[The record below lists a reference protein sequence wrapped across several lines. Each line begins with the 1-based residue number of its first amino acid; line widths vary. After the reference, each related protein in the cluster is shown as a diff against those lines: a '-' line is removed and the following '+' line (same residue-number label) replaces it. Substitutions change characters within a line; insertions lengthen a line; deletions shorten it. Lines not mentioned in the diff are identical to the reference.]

1 MKPQH
6 QENEARHFSRIQFSI
21 PVSLSNPTNNQTW
34 KTNLIDISLHGALIS
49 RPENWNG
56 AIGETYQID
65 LFLGKDCNITMEVK
79 AVHVEQESLGFSCMH
94 IDLDS
99 VTHLR
104 RLVELNLGNEEILE
118 RELSELLHINDV

>member
-6 QENEARHFSRIQFSI
+6 QNTESRHFSRIQFSI
-21 PVSLSNPTNNQTW
+21 PVTLSRPDNSQSW
-34 KTNLIDISLHGALIS
+34 KCNLIDISLHGALIS
-49 RPENWNG
+49 APSNWNG
-56 AIGETYQID
+56 VVGDIYLID
-65 LFLGKDCNITMEVK
+65 LFLGKDSNITME
-79 AVHVEQESLGFSCMH
+79 ARTVHIEPHSLGFSCQH

-118 RELSELLHINDV
+118 REFSELLHVND